1 VVKPLSEARLPPERF
16 LGQMDGQV
24 GRVVPSRGRVP
35 PPGLRGE
42 GPATRLACSAPFGAP
57 SLFSMSVWVSRAAA
71 EPVSTPAEHPAGASL
86 PPPGRGILCLTD
98 QPKQR

>member
-1 VVKPLSEARLPPERF
+1 MVMRLSEARLTTQGF
-16 LGQMDGQV
+16 LRRMDGPA
-24 GRVVPSRGRVP
+24 GGVVPSRGRVP

-86 PPPGRGILCLTD
+86 PPPDRGILCLTD